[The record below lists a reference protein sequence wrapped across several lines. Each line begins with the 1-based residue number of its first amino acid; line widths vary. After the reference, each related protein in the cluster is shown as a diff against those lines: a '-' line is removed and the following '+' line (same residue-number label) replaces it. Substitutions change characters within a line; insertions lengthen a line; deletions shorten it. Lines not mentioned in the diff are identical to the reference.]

1 MSQVPAPYYS
11 MVPRPLH
18 PPRAVN
24 IDVVWLLFNKNIK
37 HMPKSIKQLP
47 AEIWQ
52 HDIVPY
58 LNTGNR
64 IAMHQTGQTI
74 AKSVPRKPVCTP
86 WECVWRPT
94 LCSKKCDTFW
104 SNISE
109 LLETVLWF
117 LHEMTDAY
125 DNMEIQFEMGSARL
139 WLAWIPWM
147 GLFHRG
153 PDFNLNYPNPDYAKN
168 YYKRVI
174 TDFFSRIHRK
184 ALRRTTNA
192 NTEDEEPFQLQLTIE
207 NIAPGGHRDISGL
220 HKAVQHAFC
229 RPQLMGNLHVYD
241 VSTPVSVS
249 ILITDYP
256 LRKAITTIPIYDMD
270 GDIDM
275 EHEPLWKSCT

>member
-1 MSQVPAPYYS
+1 M
-11 MVPRPLH
+11 
-18 PPRAVN
+18 
-24 IDVVWLLFNKNIK
+24 
-37 HMPKSIKQLP
+37 QLP
-47 AEIWQ
+47 AEIWRD
-52 HDIVPY
+52 DILSY
-58 LNTGNR
+58 LNTDNR
-64 IAMHQTGQTI
+64 AQLRGTRQSVAKKVPQT
-74 AKSVPRKPVCTP
+74 PVCTP
-86 WECVWRPT
+86 LECVWRPT
-94 LCSKKCDTFW
+94 LCSERCDTFW
-104 SNISE
+104 STISE
-109 LLETVLWF
+109 LLENFLWF
-117 LHEMTDAY
+117 LHEMTADAY
-125 DNMEIQFEMGSARL
+125 DNMIVQFEMGSARL
-139 WLAWIPWM
+139 WLFWVPWM
-147 GLFHRG
+147 GLFHRD
-153 PDFNLNYPNPDYAKN
+153 PNFMNLNPNLNFPDPDYAKN

-192 NTEDEEPFQLQLTIE
+192 NTEDEEPFKLQLIIE

-256 LRKAITTIPIYDMD
+256 LRKAITTIPIYDMN